1 MGCDD
6 KIIDIE
12 DVNKKLDA
20 HIATSYK
27 KPNLD
32 EIIFFK
38 PMIDS
43 LLKDVPYNTL
53 RKIFHYS
60 HKRSFLFQI
69 FLIIRDE
76 TGIYTEAD
84 FEKIRSILKIKDCKS
99 NSGIISITVFTSP
112 YPEYIDDEGNVVVQS
127 FSCQW
132 NCSYCPNEPGQPR
145 SYLKGEPGV
154 LRANRENFKCIEQMF
169 IRLEALY
176 VTGHDIDKLEVL
188 VLGGTWTSYPLKY
201 REQFV
206 RDIYYAANN
215 YKYNINQKEI
225 RKPLSLI
232 EEKSINKNSRC
243 KVIGLTLE
251 TRPDTI
257 SASEIKLFRYYGCTR
272 IQLGIQ
278 HSDNEIL
285 KMNNRKCSIETTI
298 KSIELLKNCGYKID
312 GHWMPNLPGSTIQ
325 KDEELFENLLG
336 IKSKKYINLYHEV
349 IELKCPELQVDQWKI
364 YPTTITEF
372 TDIKKWYENGEYI
385 PYSNELLFE
394 LLIKVKK
401 LVFPWIRLNRV
412 IRDIPNDYVPQLDY
426 HSNAREFLQKQITID
441 GWYCSCQRCREV
453 KGGVYDHDNSETV
466 IRNYNASNGE
476 EYFISK
482 ESKDKRILYGFV
494 RLRMSKD
501 QATTI
506 FPELEGA
513 ATIRELHVYGTLQI
527 VEKPLKNKTKNENC
541 EHAQQNKNCE
551 HAQQNKNCEHAQQNK
566 NCEHA
571 QHKGIGK
578 MLMNK
583 AEEIAK
589 SAKYAK
595 MAVIAGE
602 GTRGY
607 YEKLGYSDSPG
618 EGFYMIKN
626 L

>member
-1 MGCDD
+1 MKCAD

-12 DVNKKLDA
+12 DVNKKLDK
-20 HIATSYK
+20 HIATNYK
-27 KPNLD
+27 KPTLD
-32 EIIFFK
+32 EIIFFR

-43 LLKDVPYNTL
+43 LLKDVPFNTL
-53 RKIFHYS
+53 RKVFHYS

-69 FLIIRDE
+69 FLILRDE
-76 TGIYTEAD
+76 AQIYNDTD
-84 FEKIRSILKIKDCKS
+84 YEKIRSILKIKDCKS
-99 NSGIISITVFTSP
+99 HSGIISITVFTSP
-112 YPEYIDDEGNVVVQS
+112 YPEYIDDDGNVVIQE

-154 LRANRENFKCIEQMF
+154 LRANREHFKCIEQMY

-188 VLGGTWTSYPLKY
+188 VLGGTWTSYPIKY
-201 REQFV
+201 REQFI
-206 RDIYYAANN
+206 RDIYYAANT
-215 YKYNINQKEI
+215 YKYNIDPSKLDTM
-225 RKPLSLI
+225 RKPMSLSQ
-232 EEKSINKNSRC
+232 EKRINKYERC

-257 SASEIKLFRYYGCTR
+257 NSDELKLFRYYGCTR

-285 KMNNRKCSIETTI
+285 KINNRKCTIETAI

-325 KDEELFENLLG
+325 KDEELFEELLG
-336 IKSKKYINLYHEV
+336 IKSKKYINLYHEI

-372 TDIKKWYENGEYI
+372 TDIKKWYENGDYI
-385 PYSNELLFE
+385 PYSNDDLFE

-412 IRDIPNDYVPQLDY
+412 IRDIPNDYVPQIDY
-426 HSNAREFLQKQITID
+426 HSNAREFLQKQIAID

-453 KGGVYDHDNSETV
+453 KNGSYDPINSETV
-466 IRNYNASNGE
+466 IRKYNASNGA
-476 EYFISK
+476 EYFISR
-482 ESKDKRILYGFV
+482 ESKNKRILYGFV
-494 RLRMSKD
+494 RLRLTEVP
-501 QATTI
+501 ATSI
-506 FPELEGA
+506 FPELEDCGL
-513 ATIRELHVYGTLQI
+513 IRELHVYGQVQI
-527 VEKPLKNKTKNENC
+527 VGTYNES
-541 EHAQQNKNCE
+541 HT
-551 HAQQNKNCEHAQQNK
+551 
-566 NCEHA
+566 
-571 QHKGIGK
+571 QHSGIGK

-589 SAKYAK
+589 TEKFGK
-595 MAVIAGE
+595 MAVISGE

-607 YEKLGYSDSPG
+607 YKKLGYSDSPG
-618 EGFYMIKN
+618 DGFYMIKN